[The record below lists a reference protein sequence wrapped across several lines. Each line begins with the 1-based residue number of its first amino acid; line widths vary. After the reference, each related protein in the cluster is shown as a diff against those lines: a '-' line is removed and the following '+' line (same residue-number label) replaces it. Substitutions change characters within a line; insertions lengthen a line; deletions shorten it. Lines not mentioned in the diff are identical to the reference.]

1 MNSIIISLIISAAP
15 HFGIKPETAVAV
27 ARTESSLNPLA
38 IGPVGEVGLFQVRPE
53 YSKFSVEELK
63 NPVINIT
70 EGLRILSEAK
80 KRCKH
85 QAERAWLVCYNVGV
99 AGGARIKYPKK
110 FKYYIKVMNRIADAN

>member
-15 HFGIKPETAVAV
+15 HFGINPETAVAV
-27 ARTESSLNPLA
+27 ARQESSLNPSA

-53 YSKFSVEELK
+53 FSKFTAEELK

-85 QAERAWLVCYNVGV
+85 QIDKTWLTCYNLGIT
-99 AGGARIKYPKK
+99 GASRIKYPKK
-110 FKYYIKVMNRIADAN
+110 FPYYINVMNKLANAN